1 MVEQTK
7 KLNFLSENYPNN
19 HIRRFQGPVP
29 SVCGLNKISFED
41 NYEKRKLIN
50 AANEL
55 KTHRYVIINLICIKR
70 VIILI

>member
-29 SVCGLNKISFED
+29 SVCGVNKISFED
-41 NYEKRKLIN
+41 NYEYKTLIN

-55 KTHRYVIINLICIKR
+55 KTHRYVRINLICIKR

>member
-7 KLNFLSENYPNN
+7 KLNFLSENYANN
-19 HIRRFQGPVP
+19 HIQRFQGPVP
-29 SVCGLNKISFED
+29 SVCGVNKINFED
-41 NYEKRKLIN
+41 NYEYETLIK

-55 KTHRYVIINLICIKR
+55 KTHRYVRINLICIKR